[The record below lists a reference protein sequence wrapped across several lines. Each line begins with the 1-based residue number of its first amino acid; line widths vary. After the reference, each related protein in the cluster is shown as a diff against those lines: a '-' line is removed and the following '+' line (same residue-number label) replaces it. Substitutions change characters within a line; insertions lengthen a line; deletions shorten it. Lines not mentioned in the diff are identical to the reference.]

1 MADGKTK
8 TITKPNKSV
17 MAEFLTRDEM
27 AEQFGV
33 SVRTLDRWHQLGRG
47 PPRFK
52 IGRKWLYR
60 VRAYR
65 DWIEENEV
73 TNASKC

>member
-1 MADGKTK
+1 MADGEAKTV
-8 TITKPNKSV
+8 TKPDKSV
-17 MAEFLTRDEM
+17 MTEFLTRDEM
-27 AEQFGV
+27 AERLDV
-33 SVRTLDRWHQLGRG
+33 SVRTLDRSHRLGRG

-65 DWIEENEV
+65 DWIEANEGP
-73 TNASKC
+73 TPSKC

>member
-1 MADGKTK
+1 MAGGDTK
-8 TITKPNKSV
+8 TVSRPEKSV
-17 MAEFLTRDEM
+17 MAELLTRDEM
-27 AEQFGV
+27 AERLGV
-33 SVRTLDRWHQLGRG
+33 SVRTLDRSHRLGRG

-65 DWIEENEV
+65 DWIEANEGP
-73 TNASKC
+73 TPSKC